1 MQIFLSNIPENI
13 KHIINSVVPFIVVC
27 ILFAFVGQ
35 FGIGKVIDIR
45 NQISKDEKDLNVL
58 NQKISLLQ
66 SFSGTISENS
76 RVSFIALPDIN
87 PSLTVMSQI
96 KIASSMFG
104 VLISGNKSNVPVNES
119 NDMSYVDISFQVT
132 GSRSQVFLFL
142 KSLSSVAPIIIIDK
156 IKISEGAGI
165 VRADTTIR
173 SYWSSLP
180 KTLPVLTEPIKDLTT
195 AEKEIL
201 NSVTTLTQPVF
212 VSVPAQDSVGKT
224 DPFN

>member
-1 MQIFLSNIPENI
+1 MQKYLANISGNM
-13 KHIINSVVPFIVVC
+13 KSVITSILPLTIVI
-27 ILFAFVGQ
+27 ILFVIVGQ

-45 NQISKDEKDLNVL
+45 NQISKAEKDLNVL

-76 RVSFIALPDIN
+76 KVSFIALPDTN

-96 KIASSMFG
+96 KIVSSMFG
-104 VLISGNKSNVPVNES
+104 VLISGNKSGAPIDES
-119 NDMSYVDISFQVT
+119 NGMSHVDISFQVT

-142 KSLSSVAPIIIIDK
+142 KSLSSIAPIIIIDK

-173 SYWSSLP
+173 SYWSALP
-180 KTLPVLTEPIKDLTT
+180 KTLPTLTSPITDLTP

-201 NSVTTLTQPVF
+201 NSITTLTQPAF